1 MQSVISFSLSVLKA
15 QKVAVILT
23 ALVIGLG
30 TTGFL
35 SIRLLT
41 ARIEASVF
49 AGARDAL
56 GGDLALTLARPIP
69 DAGEAELL
77 SVVPLHAEKSSLRK
91 TRVSEGLS
99 MASRPTD
106 AQGSASAGL
115 EAAAT
120 TLVEV
125 VAVGDGFPLLSGPV
139 TLPEGALKTLDE
151 NSALIDTSLAEQ
163 LYGGTET
170 ALDQPVMI
178 GALTFRVGGFI
189 VEDPGREPR
198 SLVTGPR
205 VYIRRSSAVIER
217 LFSDRSRVRDSI
229 LLAFDQT
236 APGQGEPSGAD
247 SKTRPQRGPDVETLA
262 DALEQKALQ
271 GTLEGL
277 RVRTAS
283 EHAYRLFQ
291 PLKRF
296 TGVVELTS
304 LAALLVSLFG
314 AAFSIRHLVR
324 LLGPQVALLR
334 ALGATHRAATLPVWI
349 LTGLAL
355 LGGLTI
361 GTTLAQAFGLSVLS
375 TVLGRLSGS
384 QAPDQAGGGQTPG
397 ADLLAQLSSGLSTGE
412 SLAGA
417 ALTVGAV
424 WALTIVVVLAA
435 VWPALQRA
443 LSLPPLRVLEDASAL
458 TEAEP
463 RQRPPEPAMK
473 GQATHTAGK
482 APRNK
487 TRVRRMLEA
496 GLAPALVTAVSVY
509 WIVGDLQ
516 TVLISAGALFAL
528 LLSLYAITRLLFA
541 LFTLLVPRFSPEV
554 QVSLLSAL
562 RNRSQYQHFVVTL
575 GFALTLAFFVGLL
588 SGEFLGP
595 LESSTD
601 TDRPNM
607 FFLDV
612 QSSQREAFER
622 GLTEQFGVPF
632 QTAPIVRARIA
643 AINDKPV
650 SSLLKENAGYDEPR
664 RGRRDRL
671 EDEDGD
677 NRRRFLQREQ
687 NLSYVWEIDPSTIS
701 AGVGWPALSHSDAL
715 RDRRAEVSLEERFA
729 RRLGVGLGDALTFS
743 VQGVD
748 VTARVTSLRSVRWES
763 GQINFFAVLHPSLL
777 VDAPQQHIVAA
788 HVAASP
794 TRDTPQADFGNVR
807 GPLLPSLTAWLH
819 KDFPNVTFIDVR
831 AVAQKVTAVIQRMVE
846 AVKLISALCL
856 FTALLIFSITLV
868 HLRSFR
874 ARDVALLRLL
884 GGRNSA
890 IKRGWAAEYCV
901 IGAVATLSALV
912 LAVSLCLGWTLYTFS
927 EWPRLRVFEPLLLAA
942 TAVGLSTMLGV
953 LASRSLMSR
962 QPLES
967 LRSAEETGL

>member
-1 MQSVISFSLSVLKA
+1 MT
-15 QKVAVILT
+15 LT

-49 AGARDAL
+49 AGAREAL
-56 GGDLALTLARPIP
+56 GGDLALTLSRPIS
-69 DAGEAELL
+69 DAGEADLL
-77 SVVPLHAEKSSLRK
+77 SVVPLYSADTTMRK
-91 TRVSEGLS
+91 ARVSEGLS
-99 MASRPTD
+99 MASRQID
-106 AQGSASAGL
+106 SQGQSTMVSDQGGA
-115 EAAAT
+115 

-125 VAVGDGFPLLSGPV
+125 VAVDKGFPLLSGPV
-139 TLPEGALKTLDE
+139 TLPDAAL
-151 NSALIDTSLAEQ
+151 NSLGDDAALVDTSLAEI
-163 LYGGTET
+163 LYGGTKE
-170 ALDQPVMI
+170 ALDQPVVI
-178 GALTFRVGGFI
+178 GPLTFRIDGFI
-189 VEDPGREPR
+189 LEDPGREPR

-236 APGQGEPSGAD
+236 ASSEDDTAVAEAPA
-247 SKTRPQRGPDVETLA
+247 RLQRGPDVEKLA
-262 DALEQKALQ
+262 DAIEQKALE
-271 GTLEGL
+271 GPLEGL

-283 EHAYRLFQ
+283 EHAFRLFR

-304 LAALLVSLFG
+304 LAALLVTLFG

-355 LGGLTI
+355 LGGLII
-361 GTTLAQAFGLSVLS
+361 GTALAQAFGLSA
-375 TVLGRLSGS
+375 LGALMGGIGQES
-384 QAPDQAGGGQTPG
+384 GGQTSSLNLLTQISEGTSAG
-397 ADLLAQLSSGLSTGE
+397 A
-412 SLAGA
+412 SLAHA
-417 ALTVGAV
+417 ALTMGAV
-424 WALTIVVVLAA
+424 WVLTIVVVLGAL
-435 VWPALQRA
+435 WPALQRA

-463 RQRPPEPAMK
+463 KERPSAPVEKRQASQNA
-473 GQATHTAGK
+473 QASVNGL
-482 APRNK
+482 RG
-487 TRVRRMLEA
+487 RGRLRRMLET
-496 GLAPALVTAVSVY
+496 GLVPALVTALSAW
-509 WIVGDLQ
+509 WIIGDLQ
-516 TVLISAGALFAL
+516 TVLISAATLFAL
-528 LLSLYAITRLLFA
+528 LLSLYGITRLLFA
-541 LFTLLVPRFSPEV
+541 LVGLLVSRFSPEV

-595 LESSTD
+595 IESSTD

-612 QSSQREAFER
+612 QTSQKSAFEK
-622 GLTEQFGVPF
+622 GLSEQFRVPF
-632 QTAPIVRARIA
+632 ESAPIVRARIA
-643 AINDKPV
+643 AINDKSV
-650 SSLLKENAGYDEPR
+650 SRLLKESAGFDEPR
-664 RGRRDRL
+664 RSRRDRL
-671 EDEDGD
+671 EDADGD

-687 NLSYVWEIDPSTIS
+687 NLSYAWELDRSTIS
-701 AGVGWPALSHSDAL
+701 AGKAWPAQSHLGAPQ
-715 RDRRAEVSLEERFA
+715 DRRPEVSLEEGFA
-729 RRLGVGLGDALTFS
+729 RRLKVGLGDTLTFS
-743 VQGVD
+743 IQGVD
-748 VTARVTSLRSVRWES
+748 VVAHVTSLRSVRWES

-777 VDAPQQHIVAA
+777 LDAPQQHIVAA
-788 HVAASP
+788 HVADRP
-794 TRDTPQADFGNVR
+794 NGLNDLREGDGVR
-807 GPLLPSLTAWLH
+807 ESLLPALTAWLRN
-819 KDFPNVTFIDVR
+819 DFPNVTFIDVR
-831 AVAQKVTAVIQRMVE
+831 AVTQKVTAIIQRMVG
-846 AVKLISALCL
+846 AVQLISALCL
-856 FTALLIFSITLV
+856 ATALLIFSVTLV
-868 HLRSFR
+868 HLRSYR

-901 IGAVATLSALV
+901 IGVVSTLSALL
-912 LAVSLCLGWTLYTFS
+912 LALGLSLGWTLYTFS

-942 TAVGLSTMLGV
+942 SAVCISTLLGV
-953 LASRSLMSR
+953 FASRSLMSR
-962 QPLES
+962 QPLGA